1 MDFKPYIT
9 LENQIYLLIVIYD
22 LKEDTSSFINIW
34 VPFNL
39 TSDLMSKYEVKKM
52 IKKWN
57 SLFCLHSSNVISTFL
72 HQLNFYII
80 VKNNFSSLLSYHLF
94 WYSFGITCRIQQ
106 SIRKVQKI
114 TVDSS
119 ILSLWLADSTLQA
132 RNSNQDHPL
141 WWPWCAPV
149 ARCVWCGLCLLF
161 PLASHSLAAKPSTQW
176 KAFSQFSLL

>member
-1 MDFKPYIT
+1 MRSKRWFKNGILFSVYTPQM
-9 LENQIYLLIVIYD
+9 LSQP
-22 LKEDTSSFINIW
+22 SCIN
-34 VPFNL
+34 F
-39 TSDLMSKYEVKKM
+39 
-52 IKKWN
+52 
-57 SLFCLHSSNVISTFL
+57 
-72 HQLNFYII
+72 NFYII
-80 VKNNFSSLLSYHLF
+80 VKNNFSLLSYHLF

-161 PLASHSLAAKPSTQW
+161 PLANHSLAAKPTIQW

>member
-52 IKKWN
+52 IQKWN

-72 HQLNFYII
+72 HQLYFYII

-94 WYSFGITCRIQQ
+94 WYSCGITGRIQQ

-119 ILSLWLADSTLQA
+119 ILSLWLADSTERLKKK
-132 RNSNQDHPL
+132 L
-141 WWPWCAPV
+141 T
-149 ARCVWCGLCLLF
+149 LF
-161 PLASHSLAAKPSTQW
+161 
-176 KAFSQFSLL
+176 